1 MADRKKLADYR
12 DERVVRGKQAV
23 SPLPHSQEFITHNS
37 LLMGNQINVMCDVTM
52 NVGLWEYI
60 NTKELW
66 GDIGNY
72 GETYGIMGRQRELW
86 GDRGNYGETNN
97 SAGTLITL
105 RAHMLY
111 SCIADAVIFVFNVS
125 NYFRNGEGLMRGNIK
140 IPLIDLRNESYF
152 FLLLLNVSINKM
164 IITASNLII

>member
-1 MADRKKLADYR
+1 
-12 DERVVRGKQAV
+12 
-23 SPLPHSQEFITHNS
+23 
-37 LLMGNQINVMCDVTM
+37 MGRHR
-52 NVGLWEYI
+52 
-60 NTKELW
+60 ELW

-72 GETYGIMGRQRELW
+72 GETEGIMGRQRELW

-111 SCIADAVIFVFNVS
+111 SCIADAVILVFNVS
-125 NYFRNGEGLMRGNIK
+125 KYFRNGEGLMRGNIK

-152 FLLLLNVSINKM
+152 FLLLLNVSINKK